1 MTAVKT
7 AGGLDDTIVMK
18 PWRRN
23 TEMNENTK
31 LLLFTG
37 SYASAEESGVQVFEF
52 NGEAG
57 AHWNCWIRCKVS
69 RIPPLLMLM
78 LRDNGYMPLVNRGI
92 VKAARKARLSPS
104 PLIHRQAS

>member
-57 AHWNCWIRCKVS
+57 GTLELLDTVQGITN
-69 RIPPLLMLM
+69 PTLLMLM